1 MIIHTYHEPLPGFDR
16 GEILQLW
23 AESWRQHGWI
33 PVVHRLPEALA
44 HPRSAVFCAVASE
57 LPTVNPPG
65 YELACWRRWLVAAQ
79 TGGFWCDDDLVNC
92 GFAPPPEF
100 KEFKYG
106 LRFTA
111 WHEHDVPNTGLMWG
125 LPMTFEDFFV
135 QRVLGG
141 EVPLTKVNG
150 RPHTSDMHLWQQM
163 HREGKFRSVRGVA
176 DGYGKPG
183 NWKLVHCSHHHAGEA
198 GLSQVEAM
206 RRLVNGQPKACI
218 SSNAG

>member
-1 MIIHTYHEPLPGFDR
+1 MIIHTYHEPLPGVDR

-23 AESWRQHGWI
+23 AASWRRHGWI
-33 PVVHRLPEALA
+33 PVVHQLPEALA

-92 GFAPPPEF
+92 GFEPPPEHQPPGPLF
-100 KEFKYG
+100 K
-106 LRFTA
+106 A
-111 WHEHDVPNTGLMWG
+111 WHEHDVPNTGLMWSVAKV
-125 LPMTFEDFFV
+125 FDFAFV
-135 QRVLGG
+135 QRVLEGD
-141 EVPLTKVNG
+141 VPLIKVNE

-163 HREGKFRSVRGVA
+163 HREGKFASEHGVA

-206 RRLVNGQPKACI
+206 RMLVTGKRNACI
-218 SSNAG
+218 SRPAG